1 MARALLAT
9 IAAVFAVLGLCLVRY
24 APPPPVPRDAPPERF
39 SAQRARDVLEKIVSP
54 DGKSRMLGSE
64 HDARARKALLAELG
78 KAGWKTETQR
88 SLSCSH
94 HGACAVVENV
104 IGRLEGTDP
113 SLPAVLVTAH
123 HDSVPVSPGASDDG
137 MGAAAVVETA
147 RALAAGQRPKRTV
160 IVLLAD
166 GEEDG
171 LLGADAFV
179 VSHPLAKTVKLA
191 VNVDARGSTGPSTMF
206 ETSSGNAWLISLMA
220 SEVKRPVT
228 TSLFYEVYKRM
239 PNDTDFTAVK
249 RIAHGLNFANTAGIQ
264 HYHTP
269 DDSLLTT
276 DPGTLQHHGD
286 HVLAATRAL
295 ASWEGDP
302 AQAAAKGDAV
312 WFDLL
317 ATWIVRWPSSWA
329 LPLALFALLLVGLN
343 AFRHRAWDQ
352 GVFVG
357 PASLSCALGA
367 PAAIGWAMRA
377 MGALPAPWIA
387 YPASALTALWL
398 AAIAGGVVASAS
410 LARKATPRA
419 LWSGTWLAWSAL
431 GVASAAVAPGT
442 SYLFVVPALA
452 AGLAGVAPSI
462 AFASSVPVVVAA
474 LVIGPLQVAI
484 YDALGLAVPVLVA
497 LPGAL
502 LVTTLS
508 PFWSGLPRAGMRVP
522 LAAAV
527 GAIAAVIAATITA
540 PFSTTMRQRVNVVFR
555 QDDGRDMA
563 RVFVDTTWGPSRWGE
578 APAAMK
584 NVLADGGRTV
594 RLEPAFPWSGP
605 AMVVDVPRI
614 PMPAPDLAVLTTSL
628 EDGRRRVRVHVRSKR
643 GAPTLGIR
651 LPAGRKVEV
660 SVCPR
665 GKTGGDCARAIDR
678 FGVVG
683 LRGLPPEGMDVEL
696 TAMGGPEPIPI
707 ELFDRTHDL
716 PKDRSGASVAAAV
729 AAARPPEA
737 TPFQDGDVTVMAKSF
752 AP

>member
-1 MARALLAT
+1 MGRALLAT
-9 IAAVFAVLGLCLVRY
+9 IAAVIAVLALCLVRY

-54 DGKSRMLGSE
+54 DGRSRMLGSE
-64 HDARARKALLAELG
+64 WNAKARKALLAELA

-94 HGACAVVENV
+94 HGACAIVDNV
-104 IGRLEGTDP
+104 IARLEGTDP

-123 HDSVPVSPGASDDG
+123 YDSVPASPGASDDG
-137 MGAAAVVETA
+137 MGTAAVVETA
-147 RALAAGQRPKRTV
+147 RALASGPKPRRTV

-191 VNVDARGSTGPSTMF
+191 VNVDARGSTGPSAMF

-220 SEVKRPVT
+220 SEVKRPVS

-249 RIAHGLNFANTAGIQ
+249 RIAHGVNFANTAGIQ

-312 WFDLL
+312 WFDFL
-317 ATWIVRWPSSWA
+317 ATWIVSWPSSWA
-329 LPLALFALLLVGLN
+329 LPLAVLALILVGLN
-343 AFRHRAWDQ
+343 AVRYRAWDQ

-357 PASLSCALGA
+357 PASLASALVA
-367 PAAIGWAMRA
+367 PAAIGWAMHA

-387 YPASALTALWL
+387 TPAPALAALSL

-410 LARKATPRA
+410 LGRRATPRG

-452 AGLAGVAPSI
+452 AGVAGVAPSI
-462 AFASSVPVVVAA
+462 GVASSVPVVVAA
-474 LVIGPLQVAI
+474 LVIGPLQIAL
-484 YDALGLAVPVLVA
+484 YDALGLAVPALAA
-497 LPGAL
+497 LPTAL

-522 LAAAV
+522 LVSIA
-527 GAIAAVIAATITA
+527 GAIVLALLARVSP
-540 PFSTTMRQRVNVVFR
+540 PFSTKMRQRANVVFR

-578 APAAMK
+578 APAAMGS
-584 NVLADGGRTV
+584 VLADGGRTT
-594 RLEPAFPWSGP
+594 RLEAAFPWTGP
-605 AMVVDVPRI
+605 AAVVDVPRI
-614 PMPAPDLAVLTTSL
+614 ALPAPDLVILTTAI

-651 LPAGRKVEV
+651 LPAGRKVDV

-665 GKTGGDCARAIDR
+665 GKTGADCAHAIER

-696 TAMGGPEPIPI
+696 IAMGGPDPIPI
-707 ELFDRTHDL
+707 ELFDRTHDV
-716 PKDRSGASVAAAV
+716 PQGTVAASVV
-729 AAARPPEA
+729 AARPPEA

>member
-1 MARALLAT
+1 MGRALLAT
-9 IAAVFAVLGLCLVRY
+9 IAAVIAVFALCVVRY
-24 APPPPVPRDAPPERF
+24 APPPPVPRDAPAERF
-39 SAQRARDVLEKIVSP
+39 SAGRARDVQEKIVSP
-54 DGKSRMLGSE
+54 DGRSRMLGSE
-64 HDARARKALLAELG
+64 QNAKARKALVAELA

-104 IGRLEGTDP
+104 IGKLEGADP
-113 SLPAVLVTAH
+113 SLPAVLVSAH
-123 HDSVPVSPGASDDG
+123 YDSVPASPGASDDG
-137 MGAAAVVETA
+137 LGVAAVVETA
-147 RALAAGQRPKRTV
+147 RALAAGPRPKRTV

-179 VSHPLAKTVKLA
+179 VSHPLAKTVTLA
-191 VNVDARGSTGPSTMF
+191 VNVDARGSTGPSAMF
-206 ETSSGNAWLISLMA
+206 ETSPGNAWLVSLMA

-228 TSLFYEVYKRM
+228 TSLFYEVYQRM

-269 DDSLLTT
+269 DDSLATT

-295 ASWEGDP
+295 AAWEGDP
-302 AQAAAKGDAV
+302 ATAAAKGDAV

-317 ATWIVRWPSSWA
+317 ATWIVHWPSGWA
-329 LPLALFALLLVGLN
+329 LPLASLALVLVVLN
-343 AFRHRAWDQ
+343 AVRWRAWDQ

-357 PASLSCALGA
+357 PAALACALVA
-367 PAAIGWAMRA
+367 PAALGWAMHA
-377 MGALPAPWIA
+377 TGAIAAPWIA
-387 YPASALTALWL
+387 EPAPALASLSL
-398 AAIAGGVVASAS
+398 AAVAGGVLASAS
-410 LARKATPRA
+410 LARRATPRG
-419 LWSGTWLAWSAL
+419 LWCGTWLAWSAL

-442 SYLFVVPALA
+442 SYLFVVPAMA
-452 AGLAGVAPSI
+452 AGLAGIAPSI
-462 AFASSVPVVVAA
+462 GVASAVPVVVAA
-474 LVIGPLQVAI
+474 LVIGPLQVAL
-484 YDALGLAVPVLVA
+484 YDALGLAVPVLFA
-497 LPGAL
+497 APAAL

-522 LAAAV
+522 LVALAS
-527 GAIAAVIAATITA
+527 AIVLALVASVTPA
-540 PFSTTMRQRVNVVFR
+540 FSTTMRQRVNVVFR
-555 QDDGRDMA
+555 QDDARDMA

-578 APAAMK
+578 APAAMRS
-584 NVLADGGRTV
+584 VLADGGRTV
-594 RLEPAFPWSGP
+594 RFEPAFPWSGL
-605 AMVVDVPRI
+605 AAVVDVPRI
-614 PMPAPDLAVLTTSL
+614 AAPPPDLTVLTTSI
-628 EDGRRRVRVHVRSKR
+628 EGDRRRVRVHVRSKR

-651 LPAGRKVEV
+651 LPAGRKVDV

-665 GKTGGDCARAIDR
+665 GKTGADCAHAIDR

-696 TAMGGPEPIPI
+696 TAMGGSDPIPI

-716 PKDRSGASVAAAV
+716 PKSSVAAAAV
-729 AAARPPEA
+729 AARGEDGKAA
-737 TPFQDGDVTVMAKSF
+737 PFQDGDVTVMVKSF